1 MCVLCT
7 NALLGEIAYDMGYS
21 EKVFNNQLFTGEEEV
36 FASERCV
43 SRLMEMRGG
52 MYKMSP
58 HEPGMGFAGL
68 DTDCLDFDQSWS
80 SPQEGEHVHDAS
92 SAGAASN
99 GLGGV
104 KGIIA
109 KVVGASA
116 GAVARADDVDSEGR
130 PRFNSKHFWGAGWWE
145 KLIPG
150 RKK

>member
-1 MCVLCT
+1 
-7 NALLGEIAYDMGYS
+7 MGYS
-21 EKVFNNQLFTGEEEV
+21 EKVFTNQLFTGEEEV

-68 DTDCLDFDQSWS
+68 DTGCLKFDQTWS
-80 SPQEGEHVHDAS
+80 APYDED
-92 SAGAASN
+92 AGAANAASG
-99 GLGGV
+99 GLDADSDAVAAGTG
-104 KGIIA
+104 
-109 KVVGASA
+109 A
-116 GAVARADDVDSEGR
+116 GANDDVDADGR